1 LVVQRSLDHSIPS
14 VSRTFKLAVIAWLVV
29 MATVTFAKGFQ
40 FRNDL
45 TLFEPEVKRDPYFL
59 EGHFYLGNY
68 FMQKGEEDRAA
79 TEFEASLQN
88 LPHRIAYVDR
98 TAALINLAGIRF
110 RQTRFEDAEELLKLA
125 AEEAPAYQMSTIAY
139 NRALV
144 AEHHEDYA
152 AVVALLKQATYQW
165 DRPEPL
171 LLLAKALRKLDRTEE
186 ALNVLTRG
194 LPLLDKE
201 RRRKLKSFIQT
212 QRGY

>member
-1 LVVQRSLDHSIPS
+1 MR
-14 VSRTFKLAVIAWLVV
+14 
-29 MATVTFAKGFQ
+29 
-40 FRNDL
+40 
-45 TLFEPEVKRDPYFL
+45 
-59 EGHFYLGNY
+59 
-68 FMQKGEEDRAA
+68 KGEEDRAA

-98 TAALINLAGIRF
+98 TAALINLPGIRF

-144 AEHHEDYA
+144 AAQHEDYA
-152 AVVALLKQATYQW
+152 AVAALLMKETYQW

-186 ALNVLTRG
+186 ALDVLTRA
-194 LPLLDKE
+194 LPLLDMEK
-201 RRRKLKSFIQT
+201 RRKLKAFIQT
-212 QRGY
+212 ERGY